1 MKLKSSPKITGFTLY
16 ELLIAMSISSVVI
29 GAAMTSGIA
38 LQKSFRAVDS
48 YFGTHMQQIRI
59 IDYLSRDVKRG
70 LIVTTS
76 VSPQS
81 VTVTIPNYLIKS
93 GDPEAIANPSLV
105 GTGRTPTITYTASGL
120 QVNYGSTTSTVV
132 YSVNGN
138 SIVRIENGVVT
149 TIASSTDQLVPT
161 TTDIEL
167 ANTEYTKS
175 SVTFMPIFTSSGS
188 QAQRTGTSLYTTS
201 YLRNKRRG

>member
-1 MKLKSSPKITGFTLY
+1 MKLKSLPKISGFTLY
-16 ELLIAMSISSVVI
+16 ELLVAMSISSVVV

-38 LQKSFRAVDS
+38 LQKSFKAVDS

-81 VTVTIPNYLIKS
+81 VTVTIPNYLIQAS
-93 GDPEAIANPSLV
+93 DPEAIADPSLV
-105 GTGRTPTITYTASGL
+105 GTPRTPTITSTPSGL
-120 QVNYGSTTSTVV
+120 QVNYGSPSTVV

-138 SIVRIENGVVT
+138 SIVRIENGVIT

-161 TTDIEL
+161 TTDVEL

-188 QAQRTGTSLYTTS
+188 AAQRSGTALYTTS

>member
-1 MKLKSSPKITGFTLY
+1 MKLKSLPKISGFTLY
-16 ELLIAMSISSVVI
+16 ELLVAMSISSVVV

-38 LQKSFRAVDS
+38 LQKSFKAVDS

-76 VSPQS
+76 ISPQS
-81 VTVTIPNYLIKS
+81 VTVTIPNYLIQS
-93 GDPEAIANPSLV
+93 GDPEAIANPLLV
-105 GTGRTPTITYTASGL
+105 GTPRTPTIADTPSGL
-120 QVNYGSTTSTVV
+120 QVNYGSTSTVV

-138 SIVRIENGVVT
+138 SIVRIENGVIT

-161 TTDIEL
+161 TTDVEL

-188 QAQRTGTSLYTTS
+188 QAKRTGTALYTTS

>member
-1 MKLKSSPKITGFTLY
+1 MKLKSLPKISGFTLY
-16 ELLIAMSISSVVI
+16 ELLVAMSISSVVV

-38 LQKSFRAVDS
+38 LQKSFKAVDS

-76 VSPQS
+76 ISPQS
-81 VTVTIPNYLIKS
+81 VTVTIPNYLIQS
-93 GDPEAIANPSLV
+93 GDPEAIANPLLV
-105 GTGRTPTITYTASGL
+105 GTPRTPTIADTPSGL
-120 QVNYGSTTSTVV
+120 QVNYGSTSTVV

-138 SIVRIENGVVT
+138 SIVRIENGVIT

-188 QAQRTGTSLYTTS
+188 QAKRTGTALYTTS

>member
-1 MKLKSSPKITGFTLY
+1 
-16 ELLIAMSISSVVI
+16 VI

-38 LQKSFRAVDS
+38 LQKSFKAVDS

-93 GDPEAIANPSLV
+93 GDPEAIANPLLV
-105 GTGRTPTITYTASGL
+105 GTARTPTIAYTASGL
-120 QVNYGSTTSTVV
+120 QANYGSTTSTVV

-175 SVTFMPIFTSSGS
+175 SVTFMPIFTSSGT
-188 QAQRTGTSLYTTS
+188 QAARTGTSLYTTS

>member
-1 MKLKSSPKITGFTLY
+1 MKLKSLPKISGFTLY
-16 ELLIAMSISSVVI
+16 ELLVAMSISSVVV

-38 LQKSFRAVDS
+38 LQKSFKAVDS

-105 GTGRTPTITYTASGL
+105 GTARTPTIAYTASGL
-120 QVNYGSTTSTVV
+120 QANYGSTTSTVV

-175 SVTFMPIFTSSGS
+175 SVTFMPIFTSSGT
-188 QAQRTGTSLYTTS
+188 QAARTGTSLYTTS

>member
-16 ELLIAMSISSVVI
+16 ELLIAMSISSVVV

-38 LQKSFRAVDS
+38 LQKSFKAVDS

-105 GTGRTPTITYTASGL
+105 GTARTPTITYTASGL
-120 QVNYGSTTSTVV
+120 QANYGSTTSTVV

-161 TTDIEL
+161 TTDVEL

-188 QAQRTGTSLYTTS
+188 QAQRTGTSLYNTS

>member
-38 LQKSFRAVDS
+38 LQKSFKAVDS

-105 GTGRTPTITYTASGL
+105 GTARTPTIAYTASGL
-120 QVNYGSTTSTVV
+120 QANYGSTTSTVV

-188 QAQRTGTSLYTTS
+188 QAQRTGTSLYNTS

>member
-1 MKLKSSPKITGFTLY
+1 MKLKSSAKITGFTLY

-38 LQKSFRAVDS
+38 LQKSFKAVDS

-105 GTGRTPTITYTASGL
+105 GTARTPTIAYTASGL
-120 QVNYGSTTSTVV
+120 QANYGSTTSTVV

-175 SVTFMPIFTSSGS
+175 SVTFMPIFTSSGT
-188 QAQRTGTSLYTTS
+188 QAARTGTSLYTTS